1 VLQMRRSFSAATFTY
16 VLVTLAT
23 AEQCLCAPGPHAD
36 SPPDFRELL
45 QKIASFPP
53 DPCGPPNGAVQNSS
67 ELESSAFDRAA
78 DIVTEGLNTA
88 RATPQSSVERATE
101 TLNKLVR
108 MSAEVNSSWPEEDR
122 FRFEILKLPPV
133 IVVKM
138 GLRNH
143 ELFFAF
149 GNSEGKS
156 GNANQIW
163 HNASSVDG
171 TPEDNWL
178 HSRLGLYPLHR
189 GPSQHARFL
198 AIFGYVGCAGSTG
211 IAYSAYEWNPEG
223 NGDLEQIIKQAGA
236 FGLDT
241 KVPGFAQ
248 IGKLRT
254 EGSLITLPYCWFSPI
269 DTWDNPSLCAVD
281 SYDLSD
287 DDARFRS
294 HAYNRPDLVPVAK
307 VLEYAERRDY
317 LAVLGY
323 CASSGVA
330 RMLVREIPPFAF
342 ADDLRVTR
350 TGIGK
355 ESVELGL
362 GYAYRFEV
370 EKRAGRWLVVSF
382 RAQ

>member
-1 VLQMRRSFSAATFTY
+1 M
-16 VLVTLAT
+16 
-23 AEQCLCAPGPHAD
+23 
-36 SPPDFRELL
+36 
-45 QKIASFPP
+45 
-53 DPCGPPNGAVQNSS
+53 
-67 ELESSAFDRAA
+67 
-78 DIVTEGLNTA
+78 VTEGLNEA
-88 RATPQSSVERATE
+88 GATPQSSVERATE

-108 MSAEVNSSWPEEDR
+108 MSAEVNSSWPEDAR

-138 GLRNH
+138 GLRAH
-143 ELFFAF
+143 ELFFVF
-149 GNSEGKS
+149 GSSEGKS
-156 GNANQIW
+156 GNANQTW
-163 HNASSVDG
+163 HSARSVYG

-198 AIFGYVGCAGSTG
+198 AVFGYFGCAGSTG
-211 IAYSAYEWNPEG
+211 IAYSANEWDPEEY
-223 NGDLEQIIKQAGA
+223 GDLEQIIKQSGS
-236 FGLDT
+236 FGLD

-254 EGSLITLPYCWFSPI
+254 EGSLITLPYCWFSLI

-287 DDARFRS
+287 DDVRFRS
-294 HAYNRPDLVPVAK
+294 HIYNRPDLVPVARA
-307 VLEYAERRDY
+307 LEYAERRDY
-317 LAVLGY
+317 PAVLGY
-323 CASSGVA
+323 CASSPVA
-330 RMLVREIPPFAF
+330 RMLVSQMPPFVF

>member
-1 VLQMRRSFSAATFTY
+1 MLQMRRSFSAATFTY

-45 QKIASFPP
+45 QMIASFPP

-163 HNASSVDG
+163 HSSI
-171 TPEDNWL
+171 P
-178 HSRLGLYPLHR
+178 GLVSILCIAVRRNTR
-189 GPSQHARFL
+189 GF
-198 AIFGYVGCAGSTG
+198 
-211 IAYSAYEWNPEG
+211 
-223 NGDLEQIIKQAGA
+223 
-236 FGLDT
+236 
-241 KVPGFAQ
+241 
-248 IGKLRT
+248 
-254 EGSLITLPYCWFSPI
+254 LPYLV
-269 DTWDNPSLCAVD
+269 TL
-281 SYDLSD
+281 
-287 DDARFRS
+287 DAQE
-294 HAYNRPDLVPVAK
+294 VPA
-307 VLEYAERRDY
+307 LPTAPM
-317 LAVLGY
+317 
-323 CASSGVA
+323 SGI
-330 RMLVREIPPFAF
+330 R
-342 ADDLRVTR
+342 RVTEISSR
-350 TGIGK
+350 
-355 ESVELGL
+355 S
-362 GYAYRFEV
+362 
-370 EKRAGRWLVVSF
+370 
-382 RAQ
+382 